1 MGTDA
6 DNVID
11 IYERHAGA
19 WVRARLQEC
28 RRDGLYERRWLDR
41 FCELVSPRDLPRAVP
56 VELVP

>member
-1 MGTDA
+1 MDTDA

-11 IYERHAGA
+11 IYEPHAGA

-28 RRDGLYERRWLDR
+28 RRDSLYERRWLDC